1 MRNAEGRTTVDT
13 PLDSG
18 RDEGPTGGGS
28 ASDRGADAASNR
40 DLHANLRSAPAP
52 APDPNPDLR
61 PNLNPSPNSG
71 LSPEPSPSPYRN
83 PDPDLRPSPSPSLD
97 LDLDLDLSLEPIPSQ
112 SQSPNP
118 GLSPEPNPGRNP
130 EPIPSPAP
138 APDPIPGPIPDPDAA
153 PGPLATGRLD
163 PEILKLGAVI
173 VVGSVAAMLDM
184 TMVTVALADL
194 ARSFHAP
201 VSTVQWVS
209 AAYLL
214 AIATVIPVTGRLT
227 ERFGAR
233 RMWIFALVA
242 FMIGSALCGSAW
254 SAASLIAFRVVQGV
268 GGGMIVPLGTIILA
282 RAAGPGRRGRVMGL
296 VAVPTQLAPIAGPLI
311 GGLITD
317 GAGWRWIFVVNV
329 PICLIAV
336 VLAKRCLPPDSRISD
351 TVAGAGAESGDASRP
366 DSRST
371 GSDAVADAI
380 ADADAEPG
388 DAGRP
393 GDARRHDR
401 RRRPDVVGLALLSPG
416 LALTVYGLSERTA
429 WLPLLVTGSALL
441 TAFVVHA
448 LRSRGIT
455 PLLDLRLLGHRPL
468 AAASALSFLSRLSVF
483 GVMILMPL
491 YYQQVRGHDAL
502 DAGLLLAPQSLGTM
516 LALPRVGRLT
526 DRIGARPVVL
536 AGIAATVLGSV
547 VFTRVGAATG
557 GIVLGV
563 ALFVWGIGVAAVTVP
578 VSAAAYDG
586 LPPAAIPD
594 ATSTLMTIQTV
605 GASAGAAVLAAIL
618 QNRLVRHA
626 ADPAAA
632 FAETF
637 RWVLL
642 FTLLTAIPALLLPFR
657 RRAAS
662 GPARSAG

>member
-1 MRNAEGRTTVDT
+1 MRNPGGHTAVDAQ
-13 PLDSG
+13 LDSG
-18 RDEGPTGGGS
+18 GGAGPTGSGTDP
-28 ASDRGADAASNR
+28 DRGANATS
-40 DLHANLRSAPAP
+40 
-52 APDPNPDLR
+52 NPDL
-61 PNLNPSPNSG
+61 SPV
-71 LSPEPSPSPYRN
+71 LSPV
-83 PDPDLRPSPSPSLD
+83 
-97 LDLDLDLSLEPIPSQ
+97 
-112 SQSPNP
+112 
-118 GLSPEPNPGRNP
+118 LSPDSNTA
-130 EPIPSPAP
+130 S
-138 APDPIPGPIPDPDAA
+138 
-153 PGPLATGRLD
+153 GPLPPDRLD
-163 PEILKLGAVI
+163 PRILKLGAAL
-173 VVGSVAAMLDM
+173 VVGSIAAMLDM

-194 ARSFHAP
+194 ARSSHAP
-201 VSTVQWVS
+201 VSTVQWIS

-214 AIATVIPVTGRLT
+214 AIATVIPVTGRLA

-242 FMIGSALCGSAW
+242 FLIGSALCASAW
-254 SAASLIAFRVVQGV
+254 SAASLIAFRVVQGI
-268 GGGMIVPLGTIILA
+268 GGGMIVPLGTMMLA

-296 VAVPTQLAPIAGPLI
+296 VAVPTQLAPVAGPLI
-311 GGLITD
+311 GGLITY

-336 VLAKRCLPPDSRISD
+336 VLAKRFLPPDSR
-351 TVAGAGAESGDASRP
+351 
-366 DSRST
+366 ST
-371 GSDAVADAI
+371 DAI
-380 ADADAEPG
+380 ADAAAHAEP
-388 DAGRP
+388 A
-393 GDARRHDR
+393 DARRPDR
-401 RRRPDVVGLALLSPG
+401 RRRPDVIGLALLSPG

-441 TAFVVHA
+441 AAFVVHA
-448 LRSRGIT
+448 LRSGGTT
-455 PLLDLRLLGHRPL
+455 PLLDLRLLAHRPL

-491 YYQQVRGHDAL
+491 YYQQFRGHDAL
-502 DAGLLLAPQSLGTM
+502 SAGLLLAPQSLGTM

-536 AGIAATVLGSV
+536 AGIAVTVLGSV
-547 VFTRVGAATG
+547 VFTRVGATSG
-557 GIVLGV
+557 GVALGA

-618 QNRLVRHA
+618 QNRLARHA
-626 ADPAAA
+626 GDPAAA

-657 RRAAS
+657 RRAA
-662 GPARSAG
+662 GGLTRSAG